1 MKPFSERAAL
11 QLFNVSGTDIRFGIT
26 EDDGRVYA
34 VAADF
39 AKAMGYRDASD
50 AVRLLDPEEAG
61 TQIVRTRSANGVDQ
75 RREMRV
81 IFEDGMWELIFR
93 STLPGAKA
101 IKKQVKQ
108 ILKEIR
114 ETGQYV
120 AVAPPLMGG
129 GTVPW
134 EHAAA
139 VARSHGLKVD
149 AHGFKALLI
158 SGGVLTT
165 RNGAPRRKW
174 EYLFWPVPDSPRWEV
189 RTIILPQLIYF
200 AAQVRRNN
208 ALAEQAL
215 QMSLPFPVGSSFRP
229 QMEGGTS

>member
-1 MKPFSERAAL
+1 MKPFNDRAAL
-11 QLFNVSGTDIRFGIT
+11 QLFNVSGMDIRFGIT
-26 EDDGRVYA
+26 EDNRPYA
-34 VAADF
+34 VAADY
-39 AKAMGYRDASD
+39 AKALGYRDAEK
-50 AVRLLDPEEAG
+50 ATRLLDEEEKG
-61 TQIVRTRSANGVDQ
+61 TQIVGTSESSGRITQ
-75 RREMRV
+75 RPVSV
-81 IFEDGMWELIFR
+81 IYEDGLWELIFR

-189 RTIILPQLIYF
+189 RTVVLPQLVYF
-200 AAQVRRNN
+200 AAQVRREL
-208 ALAEQAL
+208 ALAERAL
-215 QMSLPFPVGSSFRP
+215 QMSLPFPVAGPTRD
-229 QMEGGTS
+229 ELGGAS

>member
-1 MKPFSERAAL
+1 VKPFSNHPVTQQFDVYGANWR
-11 QLFNVSGTDIRFGIT
+11 FGTD
-26 EDDGRVYA
+26 DDGTSWV
-34 VAADF
+34 VAADV
-39 AKAMGYRDASD
+39 AKSFEHSNTSVMLRSLDDDEKGLRIVYTLGGQQEL
-50 AVRLLDPEEAG
+50 AVVL
-61 TQIVRTRSANGVDQ
+61 
-75 RREMRV
+75 
-81 IFEDGMWELIFR
+81 EDGLWELIFLSR
-93 STLPGAKA
+93 KPGARRVKKRVKA
-101 IKKQVKQ
+101 I
-108 ILKEIR
+108 LREIR
-114 ETGQYV
+114 EIGRYDSGV
-120 AVAPPLMGG
+120 GAAAAAG

-189 RTIILPQLIYF
+189 RTVILPQLIYF

-208 ALAEQAL
+208 ALAEQTL
-215 QMSLPFPVGSSFRP
+215 QMSLPFPVIGSFRP
-229 QMEGGTS
+229 QLDGDAA

>member
-1 MKPFSERAAL
+1 VKPFSERAAL
-11 QLFNVSGTDIRFGIT
+11 QPFNISGTETRFGVT
-26 EDDGRVYA
+26 EHGAPYT
-34 VAADF
+34 VASDF
-39 AKAMGYRDASD
+39 AKSMGYRDA
-50 AVRLLDPEEAG
+50 ANALRLLDEDEKG
-61 TQIVRTRSANGVDQ
+61 TQIVSTPGGPQS
-75 RREMRV
+75 MKV
-81 IFEDGMWELIFR
+81 IYEDGMWELIFR

-120 AVAPPLMGG
+120 AVAPPLIGG

-149 AHGFKALLI
+149 AHGFKTLLI

>member
-26 EDDGRVYA
+26 DDGTPYA
-34 VAADF
+34 IAADYS
-39 AKAMGYRDASD
+39 KAMGYRQTKNALD
-50 AVRLLDPEEAG
+50 LLDEDEKGFAQTETLGG
-61 TQIVRTRSANGVDQ
+61 TQ
-75 RREMRV
+75 RV
-81 IFEDGMWELIFR
+81 AVIYEDGMWELIFR
-93 STLPGAKA
+93 STLPGAKV

-108 ILKEIR
+108 ILKKIR
-114 ETGQYV
+114 ESGQYV
-120 AVAPPLMGG
+120 AAAAPSLIGG

-189 RTIILPQLIYF
+189 RTVVLPQLVYF
-200 AAQVRRNN
+200 AAQVRREL
-208 ALAEQAL
+208 ALAERAL
-215 QMSLPFPVGSSFRP
+215 QMSLPFPVAGPTRD
-229 QMEGGTS
+229 ELGGAS